1 MTELLETTL
10 VLGGFILQLANL
22 FNLVVVNSEGLVL
35 HQGVVQFLFRRGG
48 FIWLLEADK
57 GIELLLLVVWM
68 KSQTLNLTERLKVL
82 SKHLL
87 CDVLCEALDV
97 QVASLL

>member
-10 VLGGFILQLANL
+10 VLGGFVLQLANL

-48 FIWLLEADK
+48 LIWLLEADES
-57 GIELLLLVVWM
+57 IEFLLLVGGVE
-68 KSQTLNLTERLKVL
+68 SQTLDLTVGLELMT
-82 SKHLL
+82 
-87 CDVLCEALDV
+87 
-97 QVASLL
+97 

>member
-48 FIWLLEADK
+48 FIWLLEADES
-57 GIELLLLVVWM
+57 IEFLLLVGGVE
-68 KSQTLNLTERLKVL
+68 SQTLDLTVGLELMT
-82 SKHLL
+82 
-87 CDVLCEALDV
+87 
-97 QVASLL
+97 